1 MQDQHKALACGGLAV
16 LVWSTVAT
24 AFKIALEHLE
34 PLQLLL
40 VADAVSALALFLLL
54 AWRGRLDRLRA
65 MPRAQ
70 VLRCCGLG
78 VLNPFLYYA
87 VLFQSYALNPFLY
100 YAVLFQSYALLPAQE
115 AQPLNYTWAITLT
128 LLSVPL
134 LGQKLRALDLAA
146 ILVSYAGVLCIAT
159 RGAPLSLRFE
169 SPLGV
174 ALALGSTLLWA
185 LFWIGNTRLTAD
197 PVAALFLNFL
207 AAFPCIL
214 AAVLL
219 GPGLPGPGLTGLLA
233 GAYVGLFEMGLTFV
247 LWLQAMRL
255 AARSPQGTARVANL
269 IFLSPFLSLV
279 LIHFVLGEDIRVS
292 TLLGLGLIVAG
303 NALQRLKT
311 ARS

>member
-1 MQDQHKALACGGLAV
+1 MEDQRKALLCGGLAV

-24 AFKIALEHLE
+24 AFKIALRFLA

-40 VADAVSALALFLLL
+40 VADVVSALALFAVL
-54 AWRGRLDRLRA
+54 ACQGRLDRLRA

-70 VLRCCGLG
+70 VLRACLLGL
-78 VLNPFLYYA
+78 V
-87 VLFQSYALNPFLY
+87 NPFLY

-159 RGAPLSLRFE
+159 HGDPLSLRFE

-185 LFWIGNTRLTAD
+185 LYWIGNTRLKAD
-197 PVAALFLNFL
+197 PVAALLLNFL

-214 AAVLL
+214 AATLAFSALPPL
-219 GPGLPGPGLTGLLA
+219 GWAGLLA

-247 LWLQAMRL
+247 LWLSAMRL
-255 AARSPQGTARVANL
+255 AARTPSGTARVANL

-279 LIHFVLGEDIRVS
+279 FIHFLLGEAIRAS
-292 TLLGLGLIVAG
+292 TLAGLVCIIAG
-303 NALQRLKT
+303 NALQQTGKQT
-311 ARS
+311 K

>member
-1 MQDQHKALACGGLAV
+1 MRDQHRALACGGLAV

-24 AFKIALEHLE
+24 AFKIALQRLE

-40 VADAVSALALFLLL
+40 VADVVSALALFLLL
-54 AWRGRLDRLRA
+54 AWQGRLGLLRA

-78 VLNPFLYYA
+78 I
-87 VLFQSYALNPFLY
+87 LNPFLY

-134 LGQKLRALDLAA
+134 LGQRLRALDLAA

-159 RGAPLSLRFE
+159 RGAPLALRFD

-174 ALALGSTLLWA
+174 ALALGSTLLWD
-185 LFWIGNTRLTAD
+185 LFWIGNTRLTAE
-197 PVAALFLNFL
+197 PVSTLFLNFL

-214 AAVLL
+214 GAVLL
-219 GPGLPGPGLTGLLA
+219 GPGLPAPTLPSLLA

-247 LWLQAMRL
+247 LWLSAMRL

-279 LIHFVLGEDIRVS
+279 LIHVVLGEDIRVS
-292 TLLGLGLIVAG
+292 TLLGLALIVAG

-311 ARS
+311 ARG

>member
-1 MQDQHKALACGGLAV
+1 MQDQHRALACGGLAV

-54 AWRGRLDRLRA
+54 ARQGRLGLLWA

-78 VLNPFLYYA
+78 V
-87 VLFQSYALNPFLY
+87 LNPFLY

-134 LGQKLRALDLAA
+134 LGQSLRALDLAA

-185 LFWIGNTRLTAD
+185 LFWIGNTRLTTD

-214 AAVLL
+214 GAVLL

-247 LWLQAMRL
+247 LWLTAMRL

-269 IFLSPFLSLV
+269 IFLAPFLSLV
-279 LIHFVLGEDIRVS
+279 LIHFVLGEEIRVS
-292 TLLGLGLIVAG
+292 TLLGLALIVAG
-303 NALQRLKT
+303 NALQRLRT

>member
-1 MQDQHKALACGGLAV
+1 MQDQHRALACGGLAV

-24 AFKIALEHLE
+24 AFKIALRHLE

-54 AWRGRLDRLRA
+54 AGQGRLGLLWA
-65 MPRAQ
+65 MPRTQ

-78 VLNPFLYYA
+78 L
-87 VLFQSYALNPFLY
+87 LNPFLY

-214 AAVLL
+214 GAVLL
-219 GPGLPGPGLTGLLA
+219 GPGLPAPTLPGLLA

-247 LWLQAMRL
+247 LWLSAMRL

-279 LIHFVLGEDIRVS
+279 LIHVVLGEDIRVS
-292 TLLGLGLIVAG
+292 TLLGLALIVAG

>member
-1 MQDQHKALACGGLAV
+1 VQDQHKALACGGLAV

-24 AFKIALEHLE
+24 AFKIALQHLE

-54 AWRGRLDRLRA
+54 AWRGRLGLLRA
-65 MPRAQ
+65 MPWPQ
-70 VLRCCGLG
+70 VLRSCGLG
-78 VLNPFLYYA
+78 V
-87 VLFQSYALNPFLY
+87 LNPFLY

-134 LGQKLRALDLAA
+134 LGQKLQALDLAA

-159 RGAPLSLRFE
+159 RGAPLSLHFE

-219 GPGLPGPGLTGLLA
+219 GPGLPAMGLTGLLA